1 MRPTLY
7 GSQHA
12 VSAGHY
18 LGAAAAFS
26 ILENGDNAI
35 DAGCCAGMALA
46 ADPRQPA
53 YATTI

>member
-7 GSQHA
+7 GNRHA

-18 LGAAAAFS
+18 LAAA
-26 ILENGDNAI
+26 LEVIVAEPKPGFLR
-35 DAGCCAGMALA
+35 AG

-53 YATTI
+53 YA